1 MCILTLLEFDIRCR
15 LTERNEELAGLYAG
29 NPKRTTAQSTADSL
43 LEAFQ
48 EINRNVATS
57 GQQVQR
63 YITPLSKLQQKTL
76 ALLDFPENIY
86 TRLATISQNP
96 P

>member
-1 MCILTLLEFDIRCR
+1 MKNWLDCMPVTLKEPRHSPPQ
-15 LTERNEELAGLYAG
+15 TG
-29 NPKRTTAQSTADSL
+29 L

-86 TRLATISQNP
+86 TRLATISQKSALNMTEP
-96 P
+96 RVIM